1 MGEVT
6 LTNMAAVETAEQSR
20 NLRRAEAARG
30 LREGVCREKGQQV
43 QRDSAGLSRES
54 RPVSPGLLEGGRE
67 MPQRARQRPSH
78 SKPRRPEWGAG
89 FPRSPGGQ
97 G

>member
-30 LREGVCREKGQQV
+30 LREGVCREKGRRV
-43 QRDSAGLSRES
+43 QT
-54 RPVSPGLLEGGRE
+54 
-67 MPQRARQRPSH
+67 RQ
-78 SKPRRPEWGAG
+78 A
-89 FPRSPGGQ
+89 
-97 G
+97 